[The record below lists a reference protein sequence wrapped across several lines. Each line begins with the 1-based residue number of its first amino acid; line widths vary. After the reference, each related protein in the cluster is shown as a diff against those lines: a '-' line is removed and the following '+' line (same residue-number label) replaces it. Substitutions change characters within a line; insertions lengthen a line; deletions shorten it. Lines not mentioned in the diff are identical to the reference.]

1 MPSSLNE
8 AAPAGR
14 VLTGRMVLVMLLG
27 FFAVVFGANAIMAR
41 FAFQTFRGLASNHA
55 YTDGLAYNN
64 EIQAAHDQDSLGWQV
79 KGSLSRIA
87 PGLTRVL
94 VTQANAQG
102 RPADKVEVNLQFAH
116 PADRVRDRALALSMQ
131 QAGVYAG
138 EIAIEPGRWEL
149 TLRISENGQTVFQSH
164 NKVEISD
171 QIR

>member
-14 VLTGRMVLVMLLG
+14 VLTGRMVLAMLLG
-27 FFAVVFGANAIMAR
+27 FFVTGGAANFGWVG